1 MPTQLLVGPK
11 APSGKKTMVFAS
23 ADIGA
28 SQRIGGFPPSRVHFW
43 LDRADKAE
51 VTKTTD
57 TPAASAAVRKPI
69 PGLTPASD
77 NRDPRRRLGDVAVEL
92 GFVDRELMEQVMA
105 KEREAHVPMGA
116 LLVEAGL
123 LDSAQLA
130 RALAERNS
138 LDYVDLNEFE
148 VDQAAANLIDAA
160 EARRC
165 RAVPIAF
172 LAEDVLLVGTA
183 DPANVLGADDIAL
196 ATGREVR
203 RAIATPE
210 GIEALIGRLS
220 KLSGSVKEVKEEE
233 DSEAEDGTKLL
244 ELRASAEEAPVVKLV
259 HSLIADAVTRG
270 ASDIHFDPSRGAMQI
285 RYRVDGVMID
295 STTVPKSLVAG
306 LISRIKI
313 MAELDIAERRIPQD
327 GRVALTVDGSH
338 IDIRVSTLPVIRGE
352 SVVMRILDKGRVV
365 LDLGALGMRDADREK
380 LLRSVGRTQG
390 AVLAT
395 GPTGAGKTTTLYAL
409 LHAASNP
416 QKTLISIEDPVE
428 YELEG
433 VKQIHV
439 NPGAGVTFASGLR
452 AMVRSDP
459 DTLMVG
465 EIRDRETAQVAME
478 AALTGHLVLSTLHT
492 NDASLAAA
500 RLIDMGV
507 EPFLMASS
515 IECIVAQRLARRLC
529 PGCRKPAKLSPGELQ
544 EIGVVEGKGEIYE
557 PVGCVT
563 CNGTGYSGRIGLYEV
578 LVLSDKIRSLILSK
592 ASSGEIEQ
600 AAVVAGMHRLRDD
613 GLEKVREGVTSLAE
627 VVRVLGDSAR

>member
-1 MPTQLLVGPK
+1 
-11 APSGKKTMVFAS
+11 
-23 ADIGA
+23 
-28 SQRIGGFPPSRVHFW
+28 
-43 LDRADKAE
+43 
-51 VTKTTD
+51 VTHATD
-57 TPAASAAVRKPI
+57 TPAASAPAGRKPI
-69 PGLTPASD
+69 PGLTPASGTS
-77 NRDPRRRLGDVAVEL
+77 DPRRRLGDVAVAL

-123 LDSAQLA
+123 IDTAQLA
-130 RALAERNS
+130 RMLAERNS

-148 VDQAAANLIDAA
+148 VDQGAANLIDAT

-172 LAEDVLLVGTA
+172 VDEGVLLVATT
-183 DPANVLGADDIAL
+183 DPSNVLGADDVAL
-196 ATGREVR
+196 ATGYEVR

-210 GIEALIGRLS
+210 GVEALISRLS
-220 KLSGSVKEVKEEE
+220 KLSGSVKELEDEEA
-233 DSEAEDGTKLL
+233 DAEEVGGKML

-259 HSLIADAVTRG
+259 HSVIADAVNRG
-270 ASDIHFDPSRGAMQI
+270 ASDIHFDPSRGPMQV

-306 LISRIKI
+306 LVSRIKI
-313 MAELDIAERRIPQD
+313 MAELDIAERRAPQD
-327 GRVALTVDGSH
+327 GRVALTVDGRH
-338 IDIRVSTLPVIRGE
+338 VDIRVSTLPVIRGE
-352 SVVMRILDKGRVV
+352 SVVMRVLDKERTV
-365 LDLGALGMRDADREK
+365 LDLESLGMRDEDRE
-380 LLRSVGRTQG
+380 LLMRSVSQSQG

-409 LHAASNP
+409 LKAVNSP
-416 QKTLISIEDPVE
+416 EKTLISIEDPVE
-428 YELEG
+428 YELDG
-433 VKQIHV
+433 IKQIHV
-439 NPGAGVTFASGLR
+439 NPGAGLSFASGLR
-452 AMVRSDP
+452 SMVRSDP

-465 EIRDRETAQVAME
+465 EIRDRETAQIAME

-507 EPFLMASS
+507 EPFLMASG

-529 PGCRKPAKLSPGELQ
+529 TGCRQVAKLEPDEL
-544 EIGVVEGKGEIYE
+544 EELAIADDEAEIYE

-578 LVLSDKIRSLILSK
+578 LVLNDQIRSLIVAK
-592 ASSGEIEQ
+592 ASSGEIED
-600 AAVVAGMHRLRDD
+600 AAVEAGMHRLRDD
-613 GLEKVREGVTSLAE
+613 GLAKVRRGVTSLAE
-627 VVRVLGDSAR
+627 VLRVLGESSR

>member
-1 MPTQLLVGPK
+1 
-11 APSGKKTMVFAS
+11 
-23 ADIGA
+23 
-28 SQRIGGFPPSRVHFW
+28 
-43 LDRADKAE
+43 
-51 VTKTTD
+51 VTNTTD
-57 TPAASAAVRKPI
+57 TPASSAPAGKPI
-69 PGLTPASD
+69 PGLTPPSG

-105 KEREAHVPMGA
+105 KEREAHVPIGA
-116 LLVEAGL
+116 LLIEAGL
-123 LDSAQLA
+123 IDSAQLA
-130 RALAERNS
+130 QMLAERNS

-148 VDQAAANLIDAA
+148 LDQGAANLIDAA
-160 EARRC
+160 EARRS

-172 LAEDVLLVGTA
+172 LEDEVLLVATA
-183 DPANVLGADDIAL
+183 DPTNVLGADDIAM
-196 ATGREVR
+196 ATGHEIR
-203 RAIATPE
+203 RAIATVE
-210 GIEALIGRLS
+210 GIEAMIGRLS
-220 KLSGSVKEVKEEE
+220 RLSGSVKEIEEDPDAEEE
-233 DSEAEDGTKLL
+233 PQLL
-244 ELRASAEEAPVVKLV
+244 DLRASAEEAPVVKLV
-259 HSLIADAVTRG
+259 HSVIADAVIRG
-270 ASDIHFDPSRGAMQI
+270 ASDIHFDPSKSAMQI

-295 STTVPKSLVAG
+295 STTVPTSLVAG
-306 LISRIKI
+306 LVSRIKI

-327 GRVALTVDGSH
+327 GRVTLTVDGH
-338 IDIRVSTLPVIRGE
+338 NVDIRVSTLPLVHGE

-365 LDLGALGMRDADREK
+365 LDLGALGMRKADRDL
-380 LLRSVGRTQG
+380 LLRSVGQAQG

-409 LHAASNP
+409 LNAVSNP
-416 QKTLISIEDPVE
+416 EKTLISIEDPVE

-439 NPGAGVTFASGLR
+439 NPSAGLTFASGLR

-507 EPFLMASS
+507 EPFLIASA

-529 PGCRKPAKLSPGELQ
+529 PECRKPAQLSPKELQ
-544 EIGVVEGKGEIYE
+544 EIGAVEGDGEIYE

-578 LVLSDKIRSLILSK
+578 LVLDAEISSLILSK
-592 ASSGEIEQ
+592 VSSGEIEE
-600 AAVVAGMHRLRDD
+600 AAVAAGMHRLRDD
-613 GLEKVREGVTSLAE
+613 GLEKVRAGVTSLAE
-627 VVRVLGDSAR
+627 VLRVLGNSPS